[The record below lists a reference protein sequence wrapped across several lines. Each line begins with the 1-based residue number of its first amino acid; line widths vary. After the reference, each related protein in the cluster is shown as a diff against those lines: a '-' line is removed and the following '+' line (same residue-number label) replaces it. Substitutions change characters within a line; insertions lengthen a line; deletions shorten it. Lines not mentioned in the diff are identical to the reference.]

1 MCSQLLT
8 DNASNCRAMWKLVE
22 SKYKHI
28 TCGGCVPHC
37 LDLLSEK
44 WGKVQWVKESIS
56 EAQALAHCVINH
68 QCLLAEYRKIG
79 GKMLQ
84 RPGETRFSSY
94 FIACSDVLGSRE
106 ELDTLYN
113 GAVFKVRCTVTFVW

>member
-1 MCSQLLT
+1 
-8 DNASNCRAMWKLVE
+8 MWKLIE
-22 SKYKHI
+22 AKYKHI

-44 WGKVQWVKESIS
+44 WGKVPWVKEAIC
-56 EAQALAHCVINH
+56 EVQAVARCVLNH

-84 RPGETRFSSY
+84 RPGETRFNSY
-94 FIACSDVLGSRE
+94 FIACSDLVESRE
-106 ELDTLYN
+106 QLDSLYN
-113 GAVFKVRCTVTFVW
+113 GGVFKVLRSAT